1 MSELTERVLVIVVTV
16 MFCVTTFLIGQVDNG
31 KRKTQRK
38 PPPHPVEA
46 CVEACRCPKIVD
58 AISIKGGIWDYPGDF
73 FEEVLSNVVIKDT
86 CTHCTNGVPAGSLK
100 GMKGGE
106 I

>member
-1 MSELTERVLVIVVTV
+1 MSDLTERVLVVVAV
-16 MFCVTTFLIGQVDNG
+16 IICCGACFLIGPPVGNG

-38 PPPHPVEA
+38 QPVEA
-46 CVEACRCPKIVD
+46 CVEVCRCPKIVD
-58 AISIKGGIWDYPGDF
+58 IISVKGGIWDYPGNF
-73 FEEVLSNVVIKDT
+73 YNAVLSNVVIKDT

-106 I
+106 L

>member
-1 MSELTERVLVIVVTV
+1 MSELTERVLVVVAV
-16 MFCVTTFLIGQVDNG
+16 IIFCVTTFLIGPVGNG

-38 PPPHPVEA
+38 PSPPPVEA
-46 CVEACRCPKIVD
+46 CVDVCRCPKIVD

-73 FEEVLSNVVIKDT
+73 FNAVLSNVVIKDT

-106 I
+106 M